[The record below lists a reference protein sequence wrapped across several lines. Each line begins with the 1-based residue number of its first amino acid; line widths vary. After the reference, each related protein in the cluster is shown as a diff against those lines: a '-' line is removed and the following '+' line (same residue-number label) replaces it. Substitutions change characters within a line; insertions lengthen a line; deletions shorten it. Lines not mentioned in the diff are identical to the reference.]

1 MKHYNALLW
10 TLTHLH
16 FAFLALSYAL
26 RNKNEEDL
34 CEEMTIMLTDTLN
47 RELSG
52 EGPENVLPEEK
63 LDILRSALE
72 KQVCKRV

>member
-1 MKHYNALLW
+1 MPYYGPCYY
-10 TLTHLH
+10 TY
-16 FAFLALSYAL
+16 FAFPALRYAL
-26 RNKNEEDL
+26 RNKNEDDL

-72 KQVCKRV
+72 QQVCRRVQS